1 MNSDYER
8 IRMKKF
14 SKLLAL
20 SLVLVMCASC
30 FYGCSS
36 NKDEEKSS
44 KKTKVVATIFPVYDF
59 LREIGG
65 DKIDLTMLMTPGAET
80 HSYEPTPKDMKTV
93 SNADLFAYVG
103 GDSDEWVE
111 KILDGNKNDKMKV
124 ITLMDCV
131 KTVAEE
137 HVEGMEEEHDHEHD
151 HDADVDSKT
160 NSDTGKHDEHE
171 DKDKDD
177 KHADEHKDEHEHDH
191 DSDEPEQDEH
201 DHDHDSDEPEQ
212 DEHVWTS
219 PQNAI
224 QIVKKLTAELSKVDP
239 DNADYYKKNSENYIK
254 KLKELDKKFEDVVKN
269 GKRKEIIFGD
279 RFPFRYFVD
288 RYGLKYYAA
297 FPGCSTDTEASAST
311 VAFLT
316 NKVKEDQI
324 PVIFHIE
331 LSNNKIAE
339 SIAEATGAKMLQLN
353 AVHNVT
359 KEDFE
364 KGETYLSLM
373 EKNLKPLEEAL
384 N

>member
-1 MNSDYER
+1 
-8 IRMKKF
+8 MKKF
-14 SKLLAL
+14 SKLLTL
-20 SLVLVMCASC
+20 LMILVMCASC

-36 NKDEEKSS
+36 DKKEENSS
-44 KKTKVVATIFPVYDF
+44 KKIKVVATIFPVYDF

-93 SNADLFAYVG
+93 SNADFFAYVG
-103 GDSDEWVE
+103 GDSDEWVD

-124 ITLMDCV
+124 VTLMDCV
-131 KTVAEE
+131 KTVDEE
-137 HVEGMEEEHDHEHD
+137 HVEGMEEEHDHD
-151 HDADVDSKT
+151 HDEDVD
-160 NSDTGKHDEHE
+160 GKDDS
-171 DKDKDD
+171 DKDKDE
-177 KHADEHKDEHEHDH
+177 HDEH
-191 DSDEPEQDEH
+191 DEH
-201 DHDHDSDEPEQ
+201 DHDHDGDEPEQ

-219 PQNAI
+219 PKNAI
-224 QIVKKLTAELSKVDP
+224 EIVKKLTSELSKVDP
-239 DNADYYKKNSENYIK
+239 DNANYYKENSKNYIK
-254 KLKELDKKFEDVVKN
+254 KLEDLDKKFEDVVKN
-269 GKRKEIIFGD
+269 GKRQEIIFGD

-316 NKVKEDQI
+316 NKVKEDKI

-331 LSNNKIAE
+331 LSNNKIAK

>member
-1 MNSDYER
+1 
-8 IRMKKF
+8 MKKF
-14 SKLLAL
+14 SKILAL
-20 SLVLVMCASC
+20 SLVFVMCASC

-36 NKDEEKSS
+36 NKKEEKSS
-44 KKTKVVATIFPVYDF
+44 KKIKVVATIFPVYDF

-65 DKIDLTMLMTPGAET
+65 DKIELTMLMTPGAET

-93 SNADLFAYVG
+93 SQADLFAYVG

-111 KILDGNKNDKMKV
+111 KILDGNKNDKMKLV
-124 ITLMDCV
+124 TLMDCV

-137 HVEGMEEEHDHEHD
+137 HVEGMEEEHDH
-151 HDADVDSKT
+151 
-160 NSDTGKHDEHE
+160 NHDEDAE
-171 DKDKDD
+171 NKQDSEND
-177 KHADEHKDEHEHDH
+177 KHYEDNDEHKDDHDDEDKDDHEHDG
-191 DSDEPEQDEH
+191 
-201 DHDHDSDEPEQ
+201 DEPEQ

-219 PQNAI
+219 PQNVI
-224 QIVKKLTAELSKVDP
+224 EIVQKLTDELSKVDP
-239 DNADYYKKNSENYIK
+239 DNADYYKENSENYIK
-254 KLKELDKKFEDVVKN
+254 KLEDLDNKFENVVKN

-339 SIAEATGAKMLQLN
+339 SIAESTGAKVLQLN

>member
-1 MNSDYER
+1 MKGYNMN
-8 IRMKKF
+8 KF

-137 HVEGMEEEHDHEHD
+137 HVEGMEEEHDHD
-151 HDADVDSKT
+151 HDEDADSKKD
-160 NSDTGKHDEHE
+160 SDTDKHDEHE
-171 DKDKDD
+171 DKDKKDE
-177 KHADEHKDEHEHDH
+177 HADEHKDEHDH
-191 DSDEPEQDEH
+191 EDEDKDEH

-254 KLKELDKKFEDVVKN
+254 KLKGLDKKFEDVVKN

-339 SIAEATGAKMLQLN
+339 SIAEATGAKILQLN

>member
-1 MNSDYER
+1 
-8 IRMKKF
+8 MKKF
-14 SKLLAL
+14 SKLLTL
-20 SLVLVMCASC
+20 LMILVMCASC

-36 NKDEEKSS
+36 DKKEENSS
-44 KKTKVVATIFPVYDF
+44 KKIKVVATIFPVYDF

-93 SNADLFAYVG
+93 SNADFFAYVG
-103 GDSDEWVE
+103 GDSDEWVD

-124 ITLMDCV
+124 VTLMDCV
-131 KTVAEE
+131 KTVDEE
-137 HVEGMEEEHDHEHD
+137 HVEGMEEEHDHD
-151 HDADVDSKT
+151 HDEDVD
-160 NSDTGKHDEHE
+160 GKDDS
-171 DKDKDD
+171 DKDKDE
-177 KHADEHKDEHEHDH
+177 HDEHDG
-191 DSDEPEQDEH
+191 H
-201 DHDHDSDEPEQ
+201 DHDHDGDEPEQ

-219 PQNAI
+219 PKNAI
-224 QIVKKLTAELSKVDP
+224 EIVKKLTSELSKVDP
-239 DNADYYKKNSENYIK
+239 DNANYYKENSKNYIK
-254 KLKELDKKFEDVVKN
+254 KLENLDKKFEDVVKN

-316 NKVKEDQI
+316 NKVKEDKI

-331 LSNNKIAE
+331 LSNNKIAK

>member
-1 MNSDYER
+1 
-8 IRMKKF
+8 MKKF
-14 SKLLAL
+14 SKLLTL
-20 SLVLVMCASC
+20 LMILVMCASC

-36 NKDEEKSS
+36 DKKEENSS
-44 KKTKVVATIFPVYDF
+44 KKIKVVATIFPVYDF

-93 SNADLFAYVG
+93 SNADFFAYVG
-103 GDSDEWVE
+103 GDSDEWVD

-124 ITLMDCV
+124 VTLMDCV
-131 KTVAEE
+131 KTVDEE
-137 HVEGMEEEHDHEHD
+137 HVEGMEEDHD
-151 HDADVDSKT
+151 HDHDEDVD
-160 NSDTGKHDEHE
+160 GKDDS
-171 DKDKDD
+171 DKDKDE
-177 KHADEHKDEHEHDH
+177 HDEH
-191 DSDEPEQDEH
+191 DEH
-201 DHDHDSDEPEQ
+201 DHDHDGDEPEQ

-219 PQNAI
+219 PKNAI
-224 QIVKKLTAELSKVDP
+224 EIVKKLTSELSKVDP
-239 DNADYYKKNSENYIK
+239 DNANYYKENSKNYIK
-254 KLKELDKKFEDVVKN
+254 KLENLDKKFEDVVKN

-316 NKVKEDQI
+316 NKVKEDKI

-331 LSNNKIAE
+331 LSNNKIAK

>member
-1 MNSDYER
+1 MAIMKGYNMN
-8 IRMKKF
+8 KF

-137 HVEGMEEEHDHEHD
+137 HVEGMEEEHDHD
-151 HDADVDSKT
+151 HDEDADSKKD
-160 NSDTGKHDEHE
+160 SDTDKHDEHE
-171 DKDKDD
+171 DKDKKDE
-177 KHADEHKDEHEHDH
+177 HADEHKDEHDH
-191 DSDEPEQDEH
+191 EDEDKDEH

-254 KLKELDKKFEDVVKN
+254 KLKGLDNKFEDVVKN

>member
-1 MNSDYER
+1 
-8 IRMKKF
+8 MKKF
-14 SKLLAL
+14 SKLLTL
-20 SLVLVMCASC
+20 LMILVMCASC

-36 NKDEEKSS
+36 DKKEENSS
-44 KKTKVVATIFPVYDF
+44 KKIKVVATIFPVYDF

-93 SNADLFAYVG
+93 SNADFFAYVG
-103 GDSDEWVE
+103 GDSDEWVD

-124 ITLMDCV
+124 VTLMDCV
-131 KTVAEE
+131 KTVDEE
-137 HVEGMEEEHDHEHD
+137 HVEGMEEEHDHD
-151 HDADVDSKT
+151 HDEDVD
-160 NSDTGKHDEHE
+160 GKDDS
-171 DKDKDD
+171 DKDKDE
-177 KHADEHKDEHEHDH
+177 HDEH
-191 DSDEPEQDEH
+191 DEH
-201 DHDHDSDEPEQ
+201 DHDHDGDEPEQ

-219 PQNAI
+219 PKNAI
-224 QIVKKLTAELSKVDP
+224 EIVKKLTSELSKVDP
-239 DNADYYKKNSENYIK
+239 DNANYYKENSKNYIK
-254 KLKELDKKFEDVVKN
+254 KLENLDKKFEDVVKN

-288 RYGLKYYAA
+288 RYGLKYYAT

-316 NKVKEDQI
+316 NKVKEDKI

-331 LSNNKIAE
+331 LSNNKIAK

>member
-1 MNSDYER
+1 
-8 IRMKKF
+8 MKKF
-14 SKLLAL
+14 SKLLTL
-20 SLVLVMCASC
+20 LMILVMCASC
-30 FYGCSS
+30 FYGCSGD
-36 NKDEEKSS
+36 KKEENSS
-44 KKTKVVATIFPVYDF
+44 KKIKVVATIFPVYDF

-93 SNADLFAYVG
+93 SNADFFAYVG
-103 GDSDEWVE
+103 GDSDEWVD

-124 ITLMDCV
+124 VTLMDCV
-131 KTVAEE
+131 KTVDEE
-137 HVEGMEEEHDHEHD
+137 HVEGMEEEHDHD
-151 HDADVDSKT
+151 HDEDVD
-160 NSDTGKHDEHE
+160 GKDDS
-171 DKDKDD
+171 DKDKDE
-177 KHADEHKDEHEHDH
+177 HDEH
-191 DSDEPEQDEH
+191 DEH
-201 DHDHDSDEPEQ
+201 DHDHDGDEPEQ

-219 PQNAI
+219 PKNAI
-224 QIVKKLTAELSKVDP
+224 EIVKKLTSELSKVDP
-239 DNADYYKKNSENYIK
+239 DNANYYKENSKNYIK
-254 KLKELDKKFEDVVKN
+254 KLENLDKKFEDVVKN

-316 NKVKEDQI
+316 NKVKEDKI

-331 LSNNKIAE
+331 LSNNKIAK

>member
-1 MNSDYER
+1 
-8 IRMKKF
+8 MKKF
-14 SKLLAL
+14 SKLLTL
-20 SLVLVMCASC
+20 LMILVMCASC

-36 NKDEEKSS
+36 DKKEENSS
-44 KKTKVVATIFPVYDF
+44 KKIKVVATIFPVYDF

-93 SNADLFAYVG
+93 SNADFFAYVG
-103 GDSDEWVE
+103 GDSDEWVD

-124 ITLMDCV
+124 VTLMDCV
-131 KTVAEE
+131 KTVDEE
-137 HVEGMEEEHDHEHD
+137 HVEGMEEEHDHD
-151 HDADVDSKT
+151 HDEDVD
-160 NSDTGKHDEHE
+160 GKDDS
-171 DKDKDD
+171 DKDKDE
-177 KHADEHKDEHEHDH
+177 HDEH
-191 DSDEPEQDEH
+191 DEH
-201 DHDHDSDEPEQ
+201 DHDHDGDEPEQ

-219 PQNAI
+219 PKNAI
-224 QIVKKLTAELSKVDP
+224 EIVKKLTSELSKVDP
-239 DNADYYKKNSENYIK
+239 DNANYYKENSKNYIK
-254 KLKELDKKFEDVVKN
+254 KLEDLDKKFEDVVKN

-316 NKVKEDQI
+316 NKVKEDKI

-331 LSNNKIAE
+331 LSNNKIAK

>member
-1 MNSDYER
+1 
-8 IRMKKF
+8 MKKF
-14 SKLLAL
+14 SKLLTL
-20 SLVLVMCASC
+20 LMILVMCASC

-36 NKDEEKSS
+36 DKKKENSS
-44 KKTKVVATIFPVYDF
+44 KKIKVVATIFPVYDF

-93 SNADLFAYVG
+93 SNADFFAYVG
-103 GDSDEWVE
+103 GDSDEWVD

-124 ITLMDCV
+124 VTLMDCV
-131 KTVAEE
+131 KTVDEE
-137 HVEGMEEEHDHEHD
+137 HVEGMEEEHDHD
-151 HDADVDSKT
+151 HDEDVD
-160 NSDTGKHDEHE
+160 GKDDS
-171 DKDKDD
+171 DKDKDE
-177 KHADEHKDEHEHDH
+177 HDEH
-191 DSDEPEQDEH
+191 DEH
-201 DHDHDSDEPEQ
+201 DHDHDGDEPEQ

-219 PQNAI
+219 PKNAI
-224 QIVKKLTAELSKVDP
+224 EIVKKLTSELSKVDP
-239 DNADYYKKNSENYIK
+239 DNANYYKENSKNYIK
-254 KLKELDKKFEDVVKN
+254 KLEDLDKKFEDVVKN

-316 NKVKEDQI
+316 NKVKEDKI

-331 LSNNKIAE
+331 LSNNKIAK

>member
-1 MNSDYER
+1 MALMKGYNMN
-8 IRMKKF
+8 KF

-137 HVEGMEEEHDHEHD
+137 HVEGMEEEHDHD
-151 HDADVDSKT
+151 HDEDADSKKD
-160 NSDTGKHDEHE
+160 SDTDKHDEHE
-171 DKDKDD
+171 DKDKKDE
-177 KHADEHKDEHEHDH
+177 HADEHKDEHDH
-191 DSDEPEQDEH
+191 EDEDKDEH

-254 KLKELDKKFEDVVKN
+254 KLKGLDKKFEDVVKN

-339 SIAEATGAKMLQLN
+339 SIAEATGAKILQLN

>member
-1 MNSDYER
+1 MN
-8 IRMKKF
+8 KF

-137 HVEGMEEEHDHEHD
+137 HVEGMEEEHDHDHDDEDKDEHDHD
-151 HDADVDSKT
+151 HDADSNKA
-160 NSDTGKHDEHE
+160 SDTDKHDEHE
-171 DKDKDD
+171 HKDD
-177 KHADEHKDEHEHDH
+177 EHADEHKDEHDH
-191 DSDEPEQDEH
+191 EDKDKDEH
-201 DHDHDSDEPEQ
+201 EHDHDSDEPEQ

-254 KLKELDKKFEDVVKN
+254 KLKGLDKKFEDVVKN

>member
-1 MNSDYER
+1 
-8 IRMKKF
+8 MKKF
-14 SKLLAL
+14 SKLLTL
-20 SLVLVMCASC
+20 LMILVMCASC

-36 NKDEEKSS
+36 DKKKENSS
-44 KKTKVVATIFPVYDF
+44 KKIKVVATIFPVYDF

-93 SNADLFAYVG
+93 SNADFFAYVG
-103 GDSDEWVE
+103 GDSDEWVD

-124 ITLMDCV
+124 VTLMDCV
-131 KTVAEE
+131 KTVDEE
-137 HVEGMEEEHDHEHD
+137 HVEGMEEEHDHD
-151 HDADVDSKT
+151 HDEDVD
-160 NSDTGKHDEHE
+160 GKDDS
-171 DKDKDD
+171 DKDKDE
-177 KHADEHKDEHEHDH
+177 HDEH
-191 DSDEPEQDEH
+191 DEH
-201 DHDHDSDEPEQ
+201 DHDHDGDEPEQ

-219 PQNAI
+219 PKNAI
-224 QIVKKLTAELSKVDP
+224 EIVKKLTSELSKVDP
-239 DNADYYKKNSENYIK
+239 DNANYYKENSKNYIK
-254 KLKELDKKFEDVVKN
+254 KLENLDKKFEDVVKN

-316 NKVKEDQI
+316 NKVKEDKI

-331 LSNNKIAE
+331 LSNNKIAK

>member
-1 MNSDYER
+1 MAIMKGYNMN
-8 IRMKKF
+8 KF

-137 HVEGMEEEHDHEHD
+137 HVEGMEEEHDHD
-151 HDADVDSKT
+151 HDEDADSKKD
-160 NSDTGKHDEHE
+160 SDTDKHDEHD
-171 DKDKDD
+171 DKDKKDE
-177 KHADEHKDEHEHDH
+177 HADEHKDEHDH
-191 DSDEPEQDEH
+191 EDEDKDE
-201 DHDHDSDEPEQ
+201 HDHDSDEPEQ

-254 KLKELDKKFEDVVKN
+254 KLKDLDKKFEDVVKN

-359 KEDFE
+359 KEDFD

>member
-1 MNSDYER
+1 
-8 IRMKKF
+8 MKKF
-14 SKLLAL
+14 SKLLTL
-20 SLVLVMCASC
+20 LMILVMCASC

-36 NKDEEKSS
+36 DKKEENSS
-44 KKTKVVATIFPVYDF
+44 KKIKVVATIFPVYDF

-93 SNADLFAYVG
+93 SNADFFAYVG
-103 GDSDEWVE
+103 GDSDEWVD

-124 ITLMDCV
+124 VTLMDCV
-131 KTVAEE
+131 KTVDEE
-137 HVEGMEEEHDHEHD
+137 HVEGMEEEHDHD
-151 HDADVDSKT
+151 HDEDVD
-160 NSDTGKHDEHE
+160 GKDDS
-171 DKDKDD
+171 DKDKDE
-177 KHADEHKDEHEHDH
+177 HDEH
-191 DSDEPEQDEH
+191 DEH
-201 DHDHDSDEPEQ
+201 DHDHDGDEPEQ

-219 PQNAI
+219 PKNAI
-224 QIVKKLTAELSKVDP
+224 EIVKKLTSELSKVDP
-239 DNADYYKKNSENYIK
+239 DNANYYKENSKNYIK
-254 KLKELDKKFEDVVKN
+254 KLEDLDKKFEDAAKN

-316 NKVKEDQI
+316 NKVKEDKI

-331 LSNNKIAE
+331 LSNNKIAK

>member
-1 MNSDYER
+1 MAIMKGYNMN
-8 IRMKKF
+8 KF

-36 NKDEEKSS
+36 NKDEEESS

-131 KTVAEE
+131 KTVPEE
-137 HVEGMEEEHDHEHD
+137 HVEGMEEEHDHD
-151 HDADVDSKT
+151 HDEDADSKKD
-160 NSDTGKHDEHE
+160 SDTDKHDEHE
-171 DKDKDD
+171 DKDKKDE
-177 KHADEHKDEHEHDH
+177 HADEHKDEHDH
-191 DSDEPEQDEH
+191 EDEDKDEH

-254 KLKELDKKFEDVVKN
+254 KLKGLDNKFEDVVKN

>member
-1 MNSDYER
+1 
-8 IRMKKF
+8 MKKF
-14 SKLLAL
+14 SKLLTL
-20 SLVLVMCASC
+20 LMILVMCASC

-36 NKDEEKSS
+36 DKKEENSS
-44 KKTKVVATIFPVYDF
+44 KKIKVVATIFPVYDF

-93 SNADLFAYVG
+93 SNADFFAYVG
-103 GDSDEWVE
+103 GDSDEWVD

-124 ITLMDCV
+124 VTLMDCV
-131 KTVAEE
+131 KTVDEE
-137 HVEGMEEEHDHEHD
+137 HVEGMEEEHDHD
-151 HDADVDSKT
+151 HDEDVD
-160 NSDTGKHDEHE
+160 GKDDS
-171 DKDKDD
+171 DKDKDE
-177 KHADEHKDEHEHDH
+177 HDEH
-191 DSDEPEQDEH
+191 DEH
-201 DHDHDSDEPEQ
+201 DHDHYGDEPEQ

-219 PQNAI
+219 PKNAI
-224 QIVKKLTAELSKVDP
+224 EIVKKLTSELSKVDP
-239 DNADYYKKNSENYIK
+239 DNANYYKENSKNYIK
-254 KLKELDKKFEDVVKN
+254 KLEDLDKKFEDVVKN

-316 NKVKEDQI
+316 NKVKEDKI

-331 LSNNKIAE
+331 LSNNKIAK

>member
-1 MNSDYER
+1 MN
-8 IRMKKF
+8 KF

-59 LREIGG
+59 LRQIGG

-111 KILDGNKNDKMKV
+111 KILDGNENDKMKV

-137 HVEGMEEEHDHEHD
+137 HVEGMEEEHEHEHD
-151 HDADVDSKT
+151 HDEDADSKKD
-160 NSDTGKHDEHE
+160 SDTDKHDEHE
-171 DKDKDD
+171 DKDKKDE
-177 KHADEHKDEHEHDH
+177 HADEHKDEHDH
-191 DSDEPEQDEH
+191 EDEDKDEH

-254 KLKELDKKFEDVVKN
+254 KLKGLDKKFEDVVKN

-339 SIAEATGAKMLQLN
+339 SIAEATGAKILQLN

>member
-1 MNSDYER
+1 
-8 IRMKKF
+8 MKKF
-14 SKLLAL
+14 SKLLTL
-20 SLVLVMCASC
+20 LMILVMCASC

-36 NKDEEKSS
+36 DKKEENSS
-44 KKTKVVATIFPVYDF
+44 KKIKVVATIFPVYDF

-80 HSYEPTPKDMKTV
+80 HSYEPTPKDMTTV
-93 SNADLFAYVG
+93 SNADFFAYVG
-103 GDSDEWVE
+103 GDSDEWVD

-124 ITLMDCV
+124 VTLMDCV
-131 KTVAEE
+131 KTVDEE
-137 HVEGMEEEHDHEHD
+137 HVEGMEEEHDHD
-151 HDADVDSKT
+151 HDEDVD
-160 NSDTGKHDEHE
+160 GKDDS
-171 DKDKDD
+171 DKDKDE
-177 KHADEHKDEHEHDH
+177 HDEH
-191 DSDEPEQDEH
+191 DEH
-201 DHDHDSDEPEQ
+201 DHNHDGDEPEQ

-219 PQNAI
+219 PKNAI
-224 QIVKKLTAELSKVDP
+224 EIVKKLTSELSKVDP
-239 DNADYYKKNSENYIK
+239 DNANYYKENSKNYIK
-254 KLKELDKKFEDVVKN
+254 KLENLDKKFEDVVKN

-316 NKVKEDQI
+316 NKVKEDKI

-331 LSNNKIAE
+331 LSNNKIAK

>member
-1 MNSDYER
+1 MAIMKGYNMN
-8 IRMKKF
+8 KF

-44 KKTKVVATIFPVYDF
+44 KKIKVVATIFPVYDF

-137 HVEGMEEEHDHEHD
+137 HVEGMEEEHDQD
-151 HDADVDSKT
+151 HDEDADSKKD
-160 NSDTGKHDEHE
+160 SDTDKHDEHE
-171 DKDKDD
+171 DKDKKDE
-177 KHADEHKDEHEHDH
+177 HADEHKDEHDH
-191 DSDEPEQDEH
+191 EDEDKDEH

-254 KLKELDKKFEDVVKN
+254 KLKGLDKKFEDVVKN

-339 SIAEATGAKMLQLN
+339 SIAEATGAKILQLN

>member
-1 MNSDYER
+1 MN
-8 IRMKKF
+8 KF

-44 KKTKVVATIFPVYDF
+44 KKIKVVATIFPVYDF

-137 HVEGMEEEHDHEHD
+137 HVEGMEEEHDHD
-151 HDADVDSKT
+151 HDEDADSKKD
-160 NSDTGKHDEHE
+160 SDTDKHDEHE
-171 DKDKDD
+171 DKDKKDE
-177 KHADEHKDEHEHDH
+177 HADEHKDEHDH
-191 DSDEPEQDEH
+191 EDEDKDEH

-254 KLKELDKKFEDVVKN
+254 KLKGLDKKFEDVVKN

-339 SIAEATGAKMLQLN
+339 SIAEATGAKILQLN

>member
-1 MNSDYER
+1 
-8 IRMKKF
+8 MKKF
-14 SKLLAL
+14 SKLLTL
-20 SLVLVMCASC
+20 LMILVMCASC

-36 NKDEEKSS
+36 DKKEENSS
-44 KKTKVVATIFPVYDF
+44 KKIKVVATIFPVYDF

-93 SNADLFAYVG
+93 SNADFFAYVG
-103 GDSDEWVE
+103 GDSDEWVD

-124 ITLMDCV
+124 VTLMDCV
-131 KTVAEE
+131 KTVDEE
-137 HVEGMEEEHDHEHD
+137 HVEGMEEEHDHD
-151 HDADVDSKT
+151 HDEDVD
-160 NSDTGKHDEHE
+160 GKDDS
-171 DKDKDD
+171 DKDKDE
-177 KHADEHKDEHEHDH
+177 HDEH
-191 DSDEPEQDEH
+191 DEH
-201 DHDHDSDEPEQ
+201 DHDHDGDEPEQ

-219 PQNAI
+219 PKNAI
-224 QIVKKLTAELSKVDP
+224 EIVKKLTSELSKVDP
-239 DNADYYKKNSENYIK
+239 DNANYYKENSKNYIM
-254 KLKELDKKFEDVVKN
+254 KLENLDKKFEDVVKN

-316 NKVKEDQI
+316 NKVKEDKI

-331 LSNNKIAE
+331 LSNNKIAK

>member
-1 MNSDYER
+1 
-8 IRMKKF
+8 MKKF
-14 SKLLAL
+14 SKLLTL
-20 SLVLVMCASC
+20 LMILVMCASC

-36 NKDEEKSS
+36 DKKEENSS
-44 KKTKVVATIFPVYDF
+44 KKIKVVATIFPVYDF

-93 SNADLFAYVG
+93 SNADFFAYVG
-103 GDSDEWVE
+103 GDSDEWVD

-124 ITLMDCV
+124 VTLMDCV
-131 KTVAEE
+131 KTVDEE
-137 HVEGMEEEHDHEHD
+137 HVEGMEEEHDHD
-151 HDADVDSKT
+151 HDEDIDGKDDS
-160 NSDTGKHDEHE
+160 
-171 DKDKDD
+171 DKDKDE
-177 KHADEHKDEHEHDH
+177 HDEH
-191 DSDEPEQDEH
+191 DEH
-201 DHDHDSDEPEQ
+201 DHDHDGDEPEQ

-219 PQNAI
+219 PKNAI
-224 QIVKKLTAELSKVDP
+224 EIVKKLTSELSKVDP
-239 DNADYYKKNSENYIK
+239 DNANYYKENSKNYIK
-254 KLKELDKKFEDVVKN
+254 KLENLDKKFEDVVKN

-316 NKVKEDQI
+316 NKVKEDKI

-331 LSNNKIAE
+331 LSNNKIAK

>member
-1 MNSDYER
+1 MAIMKGYNMN
-8 IRMKKF
+8 KF

-44 KKTKVVATIFPVYDF
+44 KKIKVVATIFPVYDF

-137 HVEGMEEEHDHEHD
+137 HVEGMEEEHDHD
-151 HDADVDSKT
+151 HDEDADSKKD
-160 NSDTGKHDEHE
+160 SDTDKHDEHE
-171 DKDKDD
+171 DKDKKDE
-177 KHADEHKDEHEHDH
+177 HADEHKDEHDH
-191 DSDEPEQDEH
+191 EDEDKDEH

-224 QIVKKLTAELSKVDP
+224 QIVKKLIAELSKVDP

-254 KLKELDKKFEDVVKN
+254 KLKGLDKKFEDVVKN

-339 SIAEATGAKMLQLN
+339 SIAEATGAKILQLN

>member
-1 MNSDYER
+1 MAIMKGYNMN
-8 IRMKKF
+8 KF

-137 HVEGMEEEHDHEHD
+137 HVEGMEEEHDHD
-151 HDADVDSKT
+151 HDEDADSKKD
-160 NSDTGKHDEHE
+160 SDTDKHDEHD
-171 DKDKDD
+171 DKDKKDE
-177 KHADEHKDEHEHDH
+177 HADEHKDEHDH
-191 DSDEPEQDEH
+191 EDEDKD

-239 DNADYYKKNSENYIK
+239 DNADYYKKNSENYII
-254 KLKELDKKFEDVVKN
+254 KLKGLDKKFEDVVKN

-339 SIAEATGAKMLQLN
+339 SIAEATGAKILQLN

>member
-1 MNSDYER
+1 
-8 IRMKKF
+8 MKKF
-14 SKLLAL
+14 SKLLTL
-20 SLVLVMCASC
+20 LMILVMCASC

-36 NKDEEKSS
+36 DKKEENSS
-44 KKTKVVATIFPVYDF
+44 KKIKVVATIFPVYDF

-93 SNADLFAYVG
+93 SNADFFAYVG
-103 GDSDEWVE
+103 GDSDEWVD

-124 ITLMDCV
+124 VTLMNCV
-131 KTVAEE
+131 KTVDEE
-137 HVEGMEEEHDHEHD
+137 HVEGMEEEHDHD
-151 HDADVDSKT
+151 HDEDVD
-160 NSDTGKHDEHE
+160 GKDDS
-171 DKDKDD
+171 DKDKDE
-177 KHADEHKDEHEHDH
+177 HDEH
-191 DSDEPEQDEH
+191 DEH
-201 DHDHDSDEPEQ
+201 DHDHDGDEPEQ

-219 PQNAI
+219 PKNAI
-224 QIVKKLTAELSKVDP
+224 EIVKKLTSELSKVDP
-239 DNADYYKKNSENYIK
+239 DNANYYKENSKNYIK
-254 KLKELDKKFEDVVKN
+254 KLENLDKKFEDVVKN

-316 NKVKEDQI
+316 NKVKEDKI

-331 LSNNKIAE
+331 LSNNKIAK

>member
-1 MNSDYER
+1 MAIMKGYNMN
-8 IRMKKF
+8 KF

-137 HVEGMEEEHDHEHD
+137 HVEGMEEEHDHDHD
-151 HDADVDSKT
+151 HDADVDSKM
-160 NSDTGKHDEHE
+160 NSDTDKHDEHE
-171 DKDKDD
+171 DKDKKDE
-177 KHADEHKDEHEHDH
+177 HADEHKDDHDH
-191 DSDEPEQDEH
+191 EDEDKDEH

-254 KLKELDKKFEDVVKN
+254 KLKGLDKKFEDVVKN

-339 SIAEATGAKMLQLN
+339 SIAEATGAKILQLN

-359 KEDFE
+359 KEDFD

>member
-1 MNSDYER
+1 
-8 IRMKKF
+8 MKKF
-14 SKLLAL
+14 SKLLTL
-20 SLVLVMCASC
+20 LMILVMCASC

-36 NKDEEKSS
+36 DKKEENSS
-44 KKTKVVATIFPVYDF
+44 KKIKVVATIFPVYDF

-93 SNADLFAYVG
+93 SNADFFAYVG
-103 GDSDEWVE
+103 GDSDEWVD

-124 ITLMDCV
+124 VTLMDCV
-131 KTVAEE
+131 KTVDEE
-137 HVEGMEEEHDHEHD
+137 HVEGMEEEHDHD
-151 HDADVDSKT
+151 HDEDVD
-160 NSDTGKHDEHE
+160 GKDDS
-171 DKDKDD
+171 DKDKDA
-177 KHADEHKDEHEHDH
+177 HDEH
-191 DSDEPEQDEH
+191 DEH
-201 DHDHDSDEPEQ
+201 DHNHDGDEPEQ

-219 PQNAI
+219 PKNAI
-224 QIVKKLTAELSKVDP
+224 EIVKKLTSELSKVDP
-239 DNADYYKKNSENYIK
+239 VNANYYKENSKNYIK
-254 KLKELDKKFEDVVKN
+254 KLENLDKKFEDVVKN

-316 NKVKEDQI
+316 NKVKEDKI

-331 LSNNKIAE
+331 LSNNKIAK

>member
-1 MNSDYER
+1 
-8 IRMKKF
+8 MKKF
-14 SKLLAL
+14 SKLLTL
-20 SLVLVMCASC
+20 LMILVMCASC

-36 NKDEEKSS
+36 DKKEENSS
-44 KKTKVVATIFPVYDF
+44 KKIKVVATIFPVYDF

-93 SNADLFAYVG
+93 SNADFFAYVG
-103 GDSDEWVE
+103 GDSDEWVD

-124 ITLMDCV
+124 VTLMDCV
-131 KTVAEE
+131 KTVDEE
-137 HVEGMEEEHDHEHD
+137 HVEGMEEEHDHD
-151 HDADVDSKT
+151 HDEDVD
-160 NSDTGKHDEHE
+160 GKDDS
-171 DKDKDD
+171 DKDKDE
-177 KHADEHKDEHEHDH
+177 HDEH
-191 DSDEPEQDEH
+191 DEH
-201 DHDHDSDEPEQ
+201 DHDHDGDEPEQ

-219 PQNAI
+219 PKNAI
-224 QIVKKLTAELSKVDP
+224 EIVKKLTSELSKVDP
-239 DNADYYKKNSENYIK
+239 DNANYCKENSKNYIK
-254 KLKELDKKFEDVVKN
+254 KLEDLDREFEDVVKN

-316 NKVKEDQI
+316 NKVKEDKI

-331 LSNNKIAE
+331 LSNNKIAK

>member
-1 MNSDYER
+1 MAIMKGYNMN
-8 IRMKKF
+8 KF

-36 NKDEEKSS
+36 NRDEEKSS
-44 KKTKVVATIFPVYDF
+44 KKIKVVATIFPVYDF

-137 HVEGMEEEHDHEHD
+137 HVEGMEEEHDHD
-151 HDADVDSKT
+151 HDEDADSKKD
-160 NSDTGKHDEHE
+160 SDTDKHDEHE
-171 DKDKDD
+171 DKDKKDE
-177 KHADEHKDEHEHDH
+177 HADEHKDDHDH
-191 DSDEPEQDEH
+191 EDEDKDEH

-254 KLKELDKKFEDVVKN
+254 KLKGLDKKFEDVVKN

-339 SIAEATGAKMLQLN
+339 SIAEATGAKILQLN

>member
-1 MNSDYER
+1 MKGYNMN
-8 IRMKKF
+8 KF

-111 KILDGNKNDKMKV
+111 KILDGNQNDKMTV

-137 HVEGMEEEHDHEHD
+137 HVEGMEEEHDHD
-151 HDADVDSKT
+151 HDEDADSKKD
-160 NSDTGKHDEHE
+160 SDTDKHDEHE
-171 DKDKDD
+171 DKDKKDE
-177 KHADEHKDEHEHDH
+177 HADEHKDDHDH
-191 DSDEPEQDEH
+191 EDEDKDEH

-254 KLKELDKKFEDVVKN
+254 KLKGLDKKFEDVVKN

-339 SIAEATGAKMLQLN
+339 SIAEATGAKILQLN

>member
-1 MNSDYER
+1 MAIMKGYNMN
-8 IRMKKF
+8 KF

-137 HVEGMEEEHDHEHD
+137 HVEGMEEEHDHD
-151 HDADVDSKT
+151 HDEDTDSKKD
-160 NSDTGKHDEHE
+160 SDTDKHDEDE
-171 DKDKDD
+171 DKDKKDE
-177 KHADEHKDEHEHDH
+177 HADEHKDEHDH
-191 DSDEPEQDEH
+191 EDEDKDEH

-254 KLKELDKKFEDVVKN
+254 KLKGLDKKFEDVVKN

-339 SIAEATGAKMLQLN
+339 SIAEATGAKILQLN

>member
-1 MNSDYER
+1 MAIMKGYNMN
-8 IRMKKF
+8 KF

-44 KKTKVVATIFPVYDF
+44 KKIKVVATIFPVYDF

-137 HVEGMEEEHDHEHD
+137 HVEGMEEEHDHD
-151 HDADVDSKT
+151 HDEDADSKKD
-160 NSDTGKHDEHE
+160 SDTDKHDEHE
-171 DKDKDD
+171 DKDKKDE
-177 KHADEHKDEHEHDH
+177 HADEHKDEHDH
-191 DSDEPEQDEH
+191 EDEDKDEH

-254 KLKELDKKFEDVVKN
+254 KLKGLDKKFEDVVKN

-339 SIAEATGAKMLQLN
+339 SIAEATGAKILQLN

>member
-1 MNSDYER
+1 
-8 IRMKKF
+8 MKKF
-14 SKLLAL
+14 SKLLTL
-20 SLVLVMCASC
+20 LMILVMCASC

-36 NKDEEKSS
+36 DKKEENSS
-44 KKTKVVATIFPVYDF
+44 KKIKVVATIFPVYDF

-93 SNADLFAYVG
+93 SNADFFAYVG
-103 GDSDEWVE
+103 GDSDEWVD

-124 ITLMDCV
+124 VTLMDCV
-131 KTVAEE
+131 KTVDEE
-137 HVEGMEEEHDHEHD
+137 HVEGMEEEHDHD
-151 HDADVDSKT
+151 HDEDIDGKDDS
-160 NSDTGKHDEHE
+160 
-171 DKDKDD
+171 DKDKDE
-177 KHADEHKDEHEHDH
+177 HDEH
-191 DSDEPEQDEH
+191 DEH
-201 DHDHDSDEPEQ
+201 DHDHDGDEPEQ

-219 PQNAI
+219 PKNAI
-224 QIVKKLTAELSKVDP
+224 EIVKKLTSELSKVDP
-239 DNADYYKKNSENYIK
+239 DNANYYKENSKNYIK
-254 KLKELDKKFEDVVKN
+254 KLEDLDKKFEDVVKN

-316 NKVKEDQI
+316 NKVKEDKI

-331 LSNNKIAE
+331 LSNNKIAK